1 MRTSILL
8 AAAVLLPATFTT
20 TAHAASFDCAKA
32 RTLIENHIC
41 GDQKL
46 SALDEELSKVYRE
59 VLDAT
64 PRPDAFRASQ
74 RVWLRDVRNVCTTSQ
89 CLTKAYQDRLDD
101 LIPSTRAANQ
111 DKPSKPTRP
120 AGVPEP
126 VRSNPIV
133 IDVPPASK
141 APPALAP
148 NVVSAAPVPAVAPS
162 PVVPVGA
169 LPTPRATSEFSF
181 KILDMSQHQRITGK
195 GGPEI
200 KAPDGQTLVLVK
212 YNYKNLTTQ
221 PIGSMRMPSL
231 ALVSP
236 DGARI
241 QPDVTASTS
250 YAVVANLKTDLTN
263 DLNPVLNPGM
273 TATDADVFKV
283 RTDLLAKAG
292 WALVIEADQDVKVP
306 LMLQN

>member
-1 MRTSILL
+1 MRPSILF
-8 AAAVLLPATFTT
+8 AAALLLPATFTS

-41 GDQKL
+41 ADQRL

-74 RVWLRDVRNVCTTSQ
+74 RTWLRDVRNVCTTSQ
-89 CLTKAYQDRLDD
+89 CLTAAYQARLDD
-101 LIPSTRAANQ
+101 LIPSTRTAHLDQ
-111 DKPSKPTRP
+111 PGKSKRP

-133 IDVPPASK
+133 IDVPPARMG
-141 APPALAP
+141 PPALEP
-148 NVVSAAPVPAVAPS
+148 NVVSAAPAVAPS
-162 PVVPVGA
+162 IVVPVAA
-169 LPTPRATSEFSF
+169 LPTPRATSEFAF

-195 GGPEI
+195 GGPDI

-212 YNYKNLTTQ
+212 YTYKNLTTQ
-221 PIGSMRMPSL
+221 PIGSMRLPSL

-236 DGARI
+236 DGTRI

-263 DLNPVLNPGM
+263 DLNPILTPGM

-283 RTDLLAKAG
+283 RTELLAKAG
-292 WALVIEADQDVKVP
+292 WSLVIEADQDVKVP
-306 LMLQN
+306 LTLQN

>member
-8 AAAVLLPATFTT
+8 AAAVLLPATFAT

-41 GDQKL
+41 ADQKL
-46 SALDEELSKVYRE
+46 SALDEQLSKVYRE

-89 CLTKAYQDRLDD
+89 CLTTAYQERLDD

-133 IDVPPASK
+133 IDVPPARTG
-141 APPALAP
+141 PPALEP
-148 NVVSAAPVPAVAPS
+148 NVVSAAPAVAPS
-162 PVVPVGA
+162 IATPAAA
-169 LPTPRATSEFSF
+169 LPTPRATGTFSF
-181 KILDMSQHQRITGK
+181 KILDMSQHQRVAGK
-195 GGPEI
+195 GVTEI
-200 KAPDGQTLVLVK
+200 KAADGQTLVVVK
-212 YNYKNLTTQ
+212 YSYKNLTTE
-221 PIGSMRMPSL
+221 PIGSMRLPSL

-236 DGARI
+236 DGVRS
-241 QPDVTASTS
+241 QPDATASKA
-250 YAVVANLKTDLTN
+250 YVAANSTNTALTN
-263 DLNPVLNPGM
+263 DQNPILTPGT
-273 TATDADVFKV
+273 TATDAGLFKV
-283 RTDLLAKAG
+283 RTDLLAKPG
-292 WALVIEADQDVKVP
+292 WSLVIEADEDVKVA
-306 LMLQN
+306 LTLKN